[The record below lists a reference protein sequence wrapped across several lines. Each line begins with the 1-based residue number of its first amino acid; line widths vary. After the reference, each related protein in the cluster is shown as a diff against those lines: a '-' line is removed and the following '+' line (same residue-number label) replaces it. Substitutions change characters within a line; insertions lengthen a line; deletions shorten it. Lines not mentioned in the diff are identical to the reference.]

1 LSDDIEKIQN
11 LINEK
16 KIKKII
22 FIPSKKEIWE
32 IKSNKNNNIY
42 LIDVK
47 ENFCSCKGFYYNFTK
62 KICYHIQAVS
72 IAYRRN
78 RYEIEFLKDTE
89 LNNYLNNL
97 LDNLMNNNK

>member
-1 LSDDIEKIQN
+1 MGNDVEKIQN

-22 FIPSKKEIWE
+22 FIPSKNEIWE
-32 IKSNKNNNIY
+32 IKSNRNNNIY
-42 LIDVK
+42 LIDLK
-47 ENFCSCKGFYYNFTK
+47 ENFCSCKGYYYNFIK

-72 IAYRRN
+72 IACKHD

-89 LNNYLNNL
+89 LNNYL
-97 LDNLMNNNK
+97 DNLMDNLMDSNK